1 MENTMLTPLNPPLP
15 MQTLRVPGGQAVCR
29 SLILMP
35 RTLHALR
42 QSRRDRPYRGLV
54 DVHVARV
61 EIRLDQ
67 LIVEL
72 NQTAA
77 TNGSQPEGTNTL
89 LIPWTKTPPTSRRD
103 ILLPADPSQQH
114 RRPIRSD
121 TRGTFIAAIAQG
133 RLWLKELVEDSTPCS
148 ILDQSQPPHAPEL
161 GVSAFTSMFT

>member
-89 LIPWTKTPPTSRRD
+89 LIPWTKTPPTRRRD
-103 ILLPADPSQQH
+103 ILLPADPSQQTGVPFAPT
-114 RRPIRSD
+114 REGRSLL
-121 TRGTFIAAIAQG
+121 
-133 RLWLKELVEDSTPCS
+133 RLHK
-148 ILDQSQPPHAPEL
+148 
-161 GVSAFTSMFT
+161 GAF